1 MTYGF
6 CPLDF
11 IIIDIQMGSPEGKER
26 SLWMI
31 LCAWCMTHV
40 SSWSVLAMTQ
50 SQSGQDMKNSSAL
63 FPEWK
68 QRTVSELFTGFE
80 TNEGVCDYSNAL
92 VLVEFCLWKV
102 RQKRGT
108 SDFRIQSLSSFLSIE
123 LHLHK
128 FKSLVGGCLTPST
141 LALLYQCT
149 GHPMN
154 WSCSHSW
161 LVNFLRLI
169 FLATPSQMYTGV
181 YTQGDFKSI

>member
-1 MTYGF
+1 MCLVHDSRLIMICSGN
-6 CPLDF
+6 D
-11 IIIDIQMGSPEGKER
+11 SVAER
-26 SLWMI
+26 TRHEEQL
-31 LCAWCMTHV
+31 
-40 SSWSVLAMTQ
+40 
-50 SQSGQDMKNSSAL
+50 GL

-68 QRTVSELFTGFE
+68 QRTVSELIAGSE

-123 LHLHK
+123 LHLRK

-181 YTQGDFKSI
+181 YTQGDFKSIYVPTENSSPISDDLDMALFVCTLLVYKR